1 MKTTVPNFPVVIY
14 NLEDYKDLFDPFIEK
29 LLSDGG
35 EKFSLG
41 PDGEKGKISIWD
53 NLDNDPLIAATR
65 SIFDTI
71 VLEFADEVHPDL
83 KGKGMNYE
91 LDRDAWL
98 NKPESWQGIRIHR
111 HWQPFLWDYEIGDV
125 VTVFYPQVPSSVK
138 EGHGD
143 FMIFQGN
150 EDHKAFDWLPNDLD
164 PKYTFVPKKYD
175 LLLMTADTWHMASPF
190 QCERYSLATDVK
202 LTPV

>member
-14 NLEDYKDLFDPFIEK
+14 NLEDYKDIFDPFIEE
-29 LLSDGG
+29 LLNSSD
-35 EKFSLG
+35 KYSLG
-41 PDGEKGKISIWD
+41 PDGETGKLSIWD
-53 NLDNDPLIAATR
+53 NLDNNPLITITR
-65 SIFDTI
+65 SIFDSI
-71 VLEFADEVHPDL
+71 VLEFADEVHPDF

-125 VTVFYPQVPSSVK
+125 VTVFYPQVPNTVK
-138 EGHGD
+138 KGHGD
-143 FMIFQGN
+143 FMLFQGN
-150 EDHKAFDWLPNDLD
+150 EDHKAFDWLPDDLE

-190 QCERYSLATDVK
+190 KCDRYSLATDVK
-202 LTPV
+202 LTPGL